1 MEAAVCARR
10 GKAMGTQELAA
21 GRGHCL
27 LGWQPA
33 FQLLKLIIKSQFS

>member
-10 GKAMGTQELAA
+10 RKAMGTRELAA

-27 LGWQPA
+27 LGWPPVFQP
-33 FQLLKLIIKSQFS
+33 LKLIIKSQFS